1 MTDRA
6 RNMVAVRLPSLLDL
20 VQTESGY
27 LELSKAPSMRVSGGK
42 FGPDRVIEERIDRYG
57 VGWVIVDSDAAE
69 DVEPTDT
76 DNKP

>member
-1 MTDRA
+1 MTGGKRKI
-6 RNMVAVRLPSLLDL
+6 VAVRLPSLLDL

-57 VGWVIVDSDAAE
+57 VGWVIVESNAAE

-76 DNKP
+76 NIQQ